1 MLREDPD
8 VVLIGEMRDA
18 ETFRAALQAAET
30 GHLVFGTVHAARA
43 AQAVGRILGLFP
55 EEEQPAVRQSLAF
68 NLQAIICQQL
78 LRSKRPE
85 VRRVPACEVL
95 IATPI
100 IRKLIAEGRDAEM
113 SDVIDSGDG
122 GMMGWTESLYQL
134 WKQGLIDEAAACEAA
149 PSPEAMRMRLEGIQT
164 SRRGI
169 VG

>member
-1 MLREDPD
+1 ML
-8 VVLIGEMRDA
+8 
-18 ETFRAALQAAET
+18 FR
-30 GHLVFGTVHAARA
+30 
-43 AQAVGRILGLFP
+43 
-55 EEEQPAVRQSLAF
+55 S
-68 NLQAIICQQL
+68 
-78 LRSKRPE
+78 
-85 VRRVPACEVL
+85 VL